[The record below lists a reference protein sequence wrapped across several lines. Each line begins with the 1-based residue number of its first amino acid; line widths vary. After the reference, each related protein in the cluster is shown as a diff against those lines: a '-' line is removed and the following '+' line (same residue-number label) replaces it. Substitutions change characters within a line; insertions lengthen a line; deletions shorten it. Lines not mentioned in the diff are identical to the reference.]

1 MDDFRVG
8 SIPSAEPFGDRHP
21 YGVAGRRRQK
31 HHNEDG
37 GQDEEDPA
45 DSFEASAPDEAPPVG
60 DEEEVKDYYVPAEPA
75 ADEE

>member
-31 HHNEDG
+31 HHGEDG
-37 GQDEEDPA
+37 GHEEEDPA
-45 DSFEASAPDEAPPVG
+45 DTFEASADEAPPATA
-60 DEEEVKDYYVPAEPA
+60 EEEVKDYYLPAEPA
-75 ADEE
+75 ADDE